1 MAITCNHHIK
11 NQLTC
16 CLQPW
21 GEGNEDQFALGKP
34 QKSLHWS
41 ATPDVKHCLLP
52 ETLRETDCMRI
63 SNMSSKKAGWSNA
76 WLLFWNYKTSLQW
89 LPQIWKFSISSMEG
103 TWVWPKLGHTVPNQ
117 YCFRSFRIVYTEK
130 FGGCLQ
136 NQIEKH
142 TVRETILAGSQNDSR
157 VKDW

>member
-41 ATPDVKHCLLP
+41 ATPDVKHSLLP

-63 SNMSSKKAGWSNA
+63 SNMSSKKQVETTPDCFFGTIKRHFNDFLKYGSSAQVRWRVHGYDQNWGILCQINIVSGVSGSFTQRSSVGVCKPDWKTHCERDYPGW
-76 WLLFWNYKTSLQW
+76 
-89 LPQIWKFSISSMEG
+89 ISKWQQG
-103 TWVWPKLGHTVPNQ
+103 
-117 YCFRSFRIVYTEK
+117 
-130 FGGCLQ
+130 
-136 NQIEKH
+136 
-142 TVRETILAGSQNDSR
+142 
-157 VKDW
+157 